1 MIVTS
6 LMIVVKTLGEHVGI
20 VVGEN
25 DTSPWT
31 IMDLAAQEDV
41 STITITEVLDKG
53 ESLVQVDDQA
63 GGGATHVEATVQFDM
78 HETMRF
84 IVHDEL

>member
-1 MIVTS
+1 
-6 LMIVVKTLGEHVGI
+6 MIVVKTLGEHVGI

-41 STITITEVLDKG
+41 STITITEELDKG
-53 ESLVQVDDQA
+53 ESLVQVNDQA
-63 GGGATHVEATVQFDM
+63 GGGATHIEATVHF
-78 HETMRF
+78 
-84 IVHDEL
+84 